1 MSQSLTT
8 KAQKSVQIVAGLAL
22 LVTLFPIHGVSNTKP
37 AGVRTAIEMIS
48 KKISVRAD
56 DMAFTAAA

>member
-1 MSQSLTT
+1 MSQHLTS
-8 KAQKSVQIVAGLAL
+8 KAQKSVQIAAGLAL
-22 LVTLFPIHGVSNTKP
+22 LVTLMPINGVSNTKP

-56 DMAFTAAA
+56 DMALATAA